1 MFRLP
6 PMFPLLNA
14 SLRIHHLFYAR
25 HAINICADEDE
36 GGTLSMLRRCF
47 TSLRTRMVASPLE
60 DYGFDQS
67 SGVSARH
74 AFGV

>member
-1 MFRLP
+1 VIGLP
-6 PMFPLLNA
+6 PMFSLLNA
-14 SLRIHHLFYAR
+14 SLRTHHLFCAIL
-25 HAINICADEDE
+25 AINIRAGEDE
-36 GGTLSMLRRCF
+36 GGALSMLRRCF
-47 TSLRTRMVASPLE
+47 ASLRTRMVASPLE